1 MRSILFSV
9 LLLAAAVSACGGN
22 DTPPPAQQGGSK
34 RVDPASTGSVAG
46 RVTFT
51 GQAPA
56 PAVLK
61 VDTDPGCT
69 ANGATV
75 VDETLLVDSAGGVKN
90 AFVYVKTGLDDYA
103 FDAPSERVIVDQ
115 QGCKYEPR
123 VFGARIGQTIEI
135 LNSDP
140 TLHNVHAMPRAND
153 EFNESMPAQGM
164 RMEKTFAAQEIGV
177 PLKCDV
183 HPWMTSYAGIVAHP
197 YFAVTGPDG
206 RFSLPDL
213 PAGTY
218 TLEVWHERLGTR
230 TQQVTVAP
238 KQQADAAFTFTS

>member
-1 MRSILFSV
+1 MRSNILPV

-22 DTPPPAQQGGSK
+22 DTPAAAQQGGTK

-46 RVTFT
+46 RVTFS

-56 PAVLK
+56 PAIVK

-75 VDETLLVDSAGGVKN
+75 TDETLLVDGAGGVKN
-90 AFVYVKTGLDDYA
+90 AFVYVKTGLEGYA
-103 FDAPSERVIVDQ
+103 FDAPSEPVIVDQ
-115 QGCKYEPR
+115 QDCKYEPR
-123 VFGARIGQTIEI
+123 VFGARVGQTIEI

-140 TLHNVHAMPRAND
+140 TYHNVHAMPRVNG

-164 RMEKTFAAQEIGV
+164 TMEKTFAAPEIGV

-218 TLEVWHERLGTR
+218 TLEVWHETLGTR
-230 TQQVTVAP
+230 TQQITIAP
-238 KQQADAAFTFTS
+238 KQQADAAFTFSG